1 VDSVSGTITR
11 TYDNLDRLKT
21 ETTPLGSI
29 AYTYDAASHRTNM
42 TVAGQP
48 TVTYTYDI
56 ANKLTQIAQGSSTVV
71 YAYDNTNRLS
81 YCPELRL

>member
-1 VDSVSGTITR
+1 
-11 TYDNLDRLKT
+11 
-21 ETTPLGSI
+21 
-29 AYTYDAASHRTNM
+29 M
-42 TVAGQP
+42 TVTGQP